1 MVGFFLDSLWT
12 NTRQFKTNVWSL
24 ILVLLHSNFE
34 NSQIL
39 LLTKLLQKIIMSS
52 SKLLNLRW
60 FYLIFRGL
68 TPILMFS
75 IGGIILGEEAPKEI
89 HFKKTSSGLD
99 IYFGQKA
106 VAEFSHT
113 QTPLGRPFLC
123 NIHTLDGIK
132 VTRNY
137 PITDK
142 DQDDHPHHQGLFH
155 TFSKLNGIDFWHM
168 KGVAKHR
175 LFTDSP
181 ESGNPATFTAESV
194 YLDRDGKSPL
204 LKETMRYAFHI
215 TDQGL
220 LISVNAIIE
229 AEADK
234 VTIGSKEE
242 GGLAVRVASDL
253 RVQKGGKMIDN
264 QGRDGGKA
272 IWGKAARWV
281 DNSGNKEG
289 RWVGVTVFASHS
301 DLGVYHWH
309 ARDYGL
315 ITANPFGPLN
325 KAPDKILK
333 KGEKLSFNYGLIV
346 HSHQKASEYSPKRAE
361 GTYLKNAR
369 SFSVSLKSMLRFD
382 DEPLFNVWDE
392 EVLTGQV
399 VVAMDGSVLILKNIS
414 SKTNDT
420 RYISVK
426 RSVDGGKTWA
436 EEKKV
441 GDMVKVDG
449 DMSDDGRYPNNNWA
463 GLGNVMVDE
472 VTGDI
477 MVFLTTLKTAQKL
490 YRSTDHG
497 KTWKIEDTTIR
508 PGKDGWVPATNGACD
523 PGVTIKFGSKKG
535 RLLMPARVFPEY
547 LNKGKGRKR
556 FNDLY
561 AMALY
566 SDDRGKTWNS
576 SAPFPIAGTGESGLV
591 ELKGGRIY
599 HNSRTHI
606 RSGNRRIA
614 FSDDSGETWYGEHE
628 DDELFDGPPDVYGC
642 KAGLLR
648 LPYKDKDILLFSSPG
663 NRETRTDIN
672 VWVSYDGGQ
681 TWPVNKLIKTGP
693 GNYTWMAAGR
703 NGTPSEGMI
712 YLLAG
717 KDWMARFN
725 LAWLLEKA

>member
-1 MVGFFLDSLWT
+1 
-12 NTRQFKTNVWSL
+12 
-24 ILVLLHSNFE
+24 
-34 NSQIL
+34 
-39 LLTKLLQKIIMSS
+39 MSS

-361 GTYLKNAR
+361 GTYLKNAQ

>member
-12 NTRQFKTNVWSL
+12 NTLQFKTNVWSL

-75 IGGIILGEEAPKEI
+75 IGGIILGEEAPKKI

-333 KGEKLSFNYGLIV
+333 KGEKLSFNYGLMV

-399 VVAMDGSVLILKNIS
+399 VVAMDGSVLVLKNIS

-725 LAWLLEKA
+725 LVWLLEKA

>member
-12 NTRQFKTNVWSL
+12 NTLQFKTNVWSL

-34 NSQIL
+34 NIQIL

-75 IGGIILGEEAPKEI
+75 IGGIILGEEAPKKI

-99 IYFGQKA
+99 IYFGQKT

-289 RWVGVTVFASHS
+289 RWVGVTLFASHS

-333 KGEKLSFNYGLIV
+333 KGEKLSFNYGLMV

-399 VVAMDGSVLILKNIS
+399 VVAMDGSVLVLKNIS

-523 PGVTIKFGSKKG
+523 PGVTIKFGPKKG

-725 LAWLLEKA
+725 LVWLLEKA

>member
-1 MVGFFLDSLWT
+1 
-12 NTRQFKTNVWSL
+12 
-24 ILVLLHSNFE
+24 
-34 NSQIL
+34 
-39 LLTKLLQKIIMSS
+39 
-52 SKLLNLRW
+52 
-60 FYLIFRGL
+60 
-68 TPILMFS
+68 MFS

-289 RWVGVTVFASHS
+289 RWVGVTLFASHS

-333 KGEKLSFNYGLIV
+333 KGEKLSFNYGLMV

-399 VVAMDGSVLILKNIS
+399 VVAMDGSVLVLKNIS

>member
-12 NTRQFKTNVWSL
+12 NTLQFKTNVWSL

-75 IGGIILGEEAPKEI
+75 IGGIILGEEAPKKI

-99 IYFGQKA
+99 IYFGQKT

-289 RWVGVTVFASHS
+289 RWVGVTLFASHS

-333 KGEKLSFNYGLIV
+333 KGEKLSFNYGLMV

-399 VVAMDGSVLILKNIS
+399 VVAMDGSVLVLKNIS

-523 PGVTIKFGSKKG
+523 PGVTIKFGPKKG

-725 LAWLLEKA
+725 LVWLLEKA

>member
-289 RWVGVTVFASHS
+289 RWVGVTLFASHS

-333 KGEKLSFNYGLIV
+333 KGEKLSFNYGLMV

-399 VVAMDGSVLILKNIS
+399 VVAMDGSVLVLKNIS

-614 FSDDSGETWYGEHE
+614 FSEDSGETWYGEHE

>member
-12 NTRQFKTNVWSL
+12 NTLQFKTNVWSL

-75 IGGIILGEEAPKEI
+75 IGGIILGEEAPKKI

-289 RWVGVTVFASHS
+289 RWVGVTLFASHS

-333 KGEKLSFNYGLIV
+333 KGEKLSFNYGLMV

-399 VVAMDGSVLILKNIS
+399 VVAMDGSVLVLKNIS

-725 LAWLLEKA
+725 LVWLLEKA

>member
-1 MVGFFLDSLWT
+1 
-12 NTRQFKTNVWSL
+12 
-24 ILVLLHSNFE
+24 
-34 NSQIL
+34 
-39 LLTKLLQKIIMSS
+39 MSS

-75 IGGIILGEEAPKEI
+75 IGEIILGEEAPKEI

-289 RWVGVTVFASHS
+289 RWVGVTLFASHS

-333 KGEKLSFNYGLIV
+333 KGEKLSFNYGLMV

-399 VVAMDGSVLILKNIS
+399 VVAMDGSVLVLKNIS

-614 FSDDSGETWYGEHE
+614 FSEDSGETWYGEHE

>member
-12 NTRQFKTNVWSL
+12 NTLQFKTNVWSL

-75 IGGIILGEEAPKEI
+75 IGGIILGEEAPKKI

-99 IYFGQKA
+99 IYFGQKT

-333 KGEKLSFNYGLIV
+333 KGEKLSFNYGLMV

-399 VVAMDGSVLILKNIS
+399 VVAMDGSVLVLKNIS

-449 DMSDDGRYPNNNWA
+449 DMSDDGRYPKNNWA

>member
-12 NTRQFKTNVWSL
+12 NTLQFKTNVWSL

-75 IGGIILGEEAPKEI
+75 IGGIILGEEAPKKI

-99 IYFGQKA
+99 IYFGQKT

-168 KGVAKHR
+168 KGVAKHS

-289 RWVGVTVFASHS
+289 RWVGVTLFASHS

-333 KGEKLSFNYGLIV
+333 KGEKLSFNYGLMV

-399 VVAMDGSVLILKNIS
+399 VVAMDGSVLVLKNIS

-449 DMSDDGRYPNNNWA
+449 DMSDDGRYPKNNWA

-725 LAWLLEKA
+725 LVWLLEKA

>member
-68 TPILMFS
+68 TLILMFS
-75 IGGIILGEEAPKEI
+75 IGGIILGEEAPKKI

-289 RWVGVTVFASHS
+289 RWVGVTLFASHS

-333 KGEKLSFNYGLIV
+333 KGEKLSFNYGLMV

-399 VVAMDGSVLILKNIS
+399 VVAMDGSVLVLKNIS

-614 FSDDSGETWYGEHE
+614 FSEDSGETWYGEHE

-681 TWPVNKLIKTGP
+681 TWPVNKLIKKGP

>member
-1 MVGFFLDSLWT
+1 MILKVFINSLLIQKMKFQISSTGVGFRAFSITL
-12 NTRQFKTNVWSL
+12 FL
-24 ILVLLHSNFE
+24 ILPLINVFVLRAEE
-34 NSQIL
+34 NI
-39 LLTKLLQKIIMSS
+39 KKIE
-52 SKLLNLRW
+52 L
-60 FYLIFRGL
+60 
-68 TPILMFS
+68 
-75 IGGIILGEEAPKEI
+75 
-89 HFKKTSSGLD
+89 KKTTAGLE
-99 IYFGQKA
+99 ICYGEK
-106 VAEFSHT
+106 VIAEFSHT
-113 QTPLGRPFLC
+113 QTPQGRPFIC

-155 TFSKLNGIDFWHM
+155 TFSQLNGIDFWHM

-175 LFTDSP
+175 LFTAPPKD
-181 ESGNPATFTAESV
+181 GNPATFSAESI
-194 YLDRDGKSPL
+194 YLDRDGNTPL
-204 LKETMRYAFHI
+204 LKETMSYGFHI
-215 TDQGL
+215 TSEGL
-220 LISVNAIIE
+220 LITINAIIE
-229 AEADK
+229 AEAEK
-234 VTIGSKEE
+234 IIIGSKEE
-242 GGLAVRVASDL
+242 GGIAIRVASDL

-264 QGRDGGKA
+264 KGRKGGKA

-281 DNSGNKEG
+281 DNSGKKKG
-289 RWVGVTVFASHS
+289 RWVGATLFASHS
-301 DLGVYHWH
+301 DLGVFHWH
-309 ARDYGL
+309 SRDYGL
-315 ITANPFGPLN
+315 IAANPFGPLN
-325 KAPDKILK
+325 KAPDRILK
-333 KGEKLSFNYGLIV
+333 KGEKLSFNYGLMV
-346 HSHQKASEYSPKRAE
+346 HSHEQASEYSPKKAE
-361 GTYLKNAR
+361 GIYLKNLK
-369 SFSVSLKSMLRFD
+369 SFSGNLDSSLRID
-382 DEPLFNVWDE
+382 GEPFFQVWDE

-399 VVAMDGSVLILKNIS
+399 AVAMDGSVLIFKNKS
-414 SKTNDT
+414 SKTDEEK
-420 RYISVK
+420 YISVK
-426 RSVDGGKTWA
+426 RSVDGGQTWA

-463 GLGNVMVDE
+463 GLGNVVVDE
-472 VTGDI
+472 ITGDI

-490 YRSTDHG
+490 YRSKDHG
-497 KTWKIEDTTIR
+497 KTWKIEETTIR
-508 PGKDGWVPATNGACD
+508 PGKDGWMPATNGACD
-523 PGVTIKFGSKKG
+523 PGVTIKHGSKKG

-556 FNDLY
+556 YNDLY

-591 ELKGGRIY
+591 ELTSGRIY
-599 HNSRTHI
+599 HNSRTHM
-606 RSGNRRIA
+606 RPGNRRIA
-614 FSDDSGETWYGEHE
+614 FSDDAGETWYGEHE

-648 LPYKDKDILLFSSPG
+648 LPYEDKDILLFSSPG

-672 VWVSYDGGQ
+672 VWVSFDGGQ

-703 NGTPSEGMI
+703 KGTPSEGMI